1 MMNSFVLLI
10 KPRVRLTRPY
20 VLLILIVLT
29 TSSVFA
35 ADKKTDVSIEADM
48 LTLSA
53 MLIKDGNYQRALT
66 TLANF
71 QVVEET
77 PPEDLIRYHT
87 LLGLAELNMQQFKLA
102 QKDFYQAIKFG
113 QADPVIYIYLA
124 QAHYSL
130 NEYEPTITSIDK
142 AGDIIKNYPA
152 LLEIKAQSQ
161 WLLGRKENSW
171 NTLNQARVMFP
182 DDYRFLRRQVFYLVD
197 LGFYRRAAELGK
209 DYLSLSNA
217 TAEDY
222 LAIGNALRLSH
233 QFDQATTILE
243 KARLLFQDN
252 PTVAKVLAHTYLDMD
267 LPGTAASILEQASY
281 FENKLVSESAEL
293 YRRAGQLN
301 RAMLLNAR
309 IKDQKIKLKQRVAI
323 LVGMK
328 NYENVAQMESD
339 LKRVGLMDDQ
349 PIIYAL
355 AYAQF
360 ASGQFSGIE
369 PLLNRLTEPEL
380 FKKATELRRAIQ
392 ECQEQPTNCV

>member
-1 MMNSFVLLI
+1 MSLLVI
-10 KPRVRLTRPY
+10 PGC
-20 VLLILIVLT
+20 LL
-29 TSSVFA
+29 A
-35 ADKKTDVSIEADM
+35 AEKQSEANVETDM

-66 TLANF
+66 TLANV
-71 QVVEET
+71 QIT
-77 PPEDLIRYHT
+77 EDTQPQDVIRYHT
-87 LLGLAELNMQQFKLA
+87 LRGLAELNMQQFKLA
-102 QKDFYQAIKFG
+102 QKDFYQAIKSG
-113 QADPVIYIYLA
+113 QSEPVIYIYLA

-130 NEYEPTITSIDK
+130 NEYDQTVSSIDK
-142 AGDIIKNYPA
+142 AGDVIKNYPA
-152 LLEIKAQSQ
+152 LMEIKAQSQ
-161 WLLGRKENSW
+161 WLLGRKQKSW
-171 NTLNQARVMFP
+171 STLNQARGMFP
-182 DDYRFLRRQVFYLVD
+182 GDHRFLRRQVFYLVD

-209 DYLSLSNA
+209 EYLSLSNA
-217 TAEDY
+217 SAEDY

-233 QFDQATTILE
+233 QFDQATAILE

-252 PTVAKVLAHTYLDMD
+252 PTVAKVLAHTYLDME
-267 LPGTAASILEQASY
+267 LPGTAASILEQAAY
-281 FENKLVSESAEL
+281 FDNTLVSESAEL

-309 IKDQKIKLKQRVAI
+309 IDNQKVKLKQRVAI

-328 NYENVAQMESD
+328 NYERVAQMEPD

-349 PIIYAL
+349 PILYAL

-360 ASGQFSGIE
+360 ASGQYSGVE

-392 ECQEQPTNCV
+392 ECQEQPANCV